1 MSALGPNEKAYRG
14 VYGVFNGALLMYVG
28 STSTRLHNLEH
39 NHRQWRSKGYSRTLF
54 REALENNGQDW
65 KFVWL
70 IQPELRTLVEV
81 ETKEGEVIRML
92 NPALNKDRDPVQSS
106 IKYGRYEVTT

>member
-1 MSALGPNEKAYRG
+1 MSAPKADELAYRG
-14 VYGVFNGALLMYVG
+14 VYGVFDGSTLMYVG
-28 STSTRLHNLEH
+28 STSARLSNLEK
-39 NHRQWRSKGYSRTLF
+39 NHREWREKGYSRTLF
-54 REALENNGQDW
+54 REALEVHGQDW

-70 IQPELRTLVEV
+70 VHPELRKAVDV

-106 IKYGRYEVTT
+106 IKYGRYKESA